1 VPWNKKVGLHSSGF
15 DTTMSEKSRA
25 MSGIESSKNPKGAAL
40 IVPKINYEN
49 YNVDE
54 IIKKHLDM
62 KILY

>member
-1 VPWNKKVGLHSSGF
+1 
-15 DTTMSEKSRA
+15 MSEKSRA